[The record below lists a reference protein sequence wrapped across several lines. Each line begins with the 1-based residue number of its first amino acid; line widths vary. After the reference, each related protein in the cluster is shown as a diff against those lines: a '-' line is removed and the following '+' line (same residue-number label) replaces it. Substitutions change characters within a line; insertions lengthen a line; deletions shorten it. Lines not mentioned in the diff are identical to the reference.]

1 MDCAVFFLTLTFR
14 YITYYIV
21 AAIFMCAAAFVTGYW
36 VTGLIGGLIPTMF
49 ASLMCGVAYARRTG
63 RRASPE
69 VAWGAGTGFAMITS
83 VGGVAVFASLAPEE
97 LMSELVRVILTAP
110 MVALVIVLISL
121 LMTIVASRIFFG
133 LGSRTW
139 HGPVTA

>member
-1 MDCAVFFLTLTFR
+1 MDCAVFLLNLTFR
-14 YITYYIV
+14 YIAYYVV
-21 AAIFMCAAAFVTGYW
+21 AAAFMCAAAFVTGYW

-63 RRASPE
+63 RKASPE
-69 VAWGAGTGFAMITS
+69 VAWGAGAGFAMITS
-83 VGGVAVFASLAPEE
+83 VGGVALFVSVAPEE
-97 LMSELVRVILTAP
+97 LMSELVRVSMAAP
-110 MVALVIVLISL
+110 TVALVIVLISL
-121 LMTIVASRIFFG
+121 LLTIVASRVFFG